1 MAMSTPPVYA
11 EKDDPIYS
19 GKFVVS
25 SMKYR
30 RKENGS
36 NKAHNRNLGGSSSE
50 VRSRTD
56 IHHFGKKSGKT
67 EKDLARNQ
75 KEVQAYKNYRQDV
88 EQVSTC

>member
-1 MAMSTPPVYA
+1 MARSTPLTIAP
-11 EKDDPIYS
+11 KDDPIYS

-56 IHHFGKKSGKT
+56 IDHSGKKSGQT
-67 EKDLARNQ
+67 EL
-75 KEVQAYKNYRQDV
+75 E
-88 EQVSTC
+88 EE